1 MSGLLEKKINSGVFK
16 EYFEN
21 LLKELEGKKVLVY
34 GAGQAFDELEKMFGL
49 KKLNLVG
56 ISDIKFT
63 EEGDYQGLKSI
74 PPSAIKEDDF
84 DVILMTLIYPGKA
97 LTYLEDSLGIQK
109 LINQVFEE
117 IIPQDNEFLSYLE
130 SINFEKH
137 LDKISKK
144 LKNKK
149 VVVYGSGVFFQTI
162 NTYYDLSRLNIVAIS
177 DRKYAKHEENEQAFG
192 YTVCGPDEIRELKP
206 DYVLVATRFFI
217 NIIEDLEG
225 NALKKSKIKVRP
237 LIKKPFMELM
247 REIWG

>member
-1 MSGLLEKKINSGVFK
+1 MSGLLEKKINSKVFK
-16 EYFEN
+16 EYFAG
-21 LLKELEGKKVLVY
+21 LLKEMEGKRVLIY
-34 GAGQAFDELEKMFGL
+34 GAGQAFDELDRMFDL
-49 KKLNLVG
+49 KQLNLVG

-63 EEGDYQGLKSI
+63 EEGEYQRLKSI
-74 PPSAIKEDDF
+74 PPSSIKEDDF

-97 LTYLEDSLGIQK
+97 LTYLEDSLDIKKPIKQA
-109 LINQVFEE
+109 FEE

-149 VVVYGSGVFFQTI
+149 IVVYGSGVFFQAI
-162 NTYYDLSRLNIVAIS
+162 NAYYDLSGLNIVAIS

-192 YTVCGPDEIRELKP
+192 YAVCGPDEIIGLKP

-217 NIIEDLEG
+217 NIIEDLEE
-225 NALKKSKIKVRP
+225 NTLKKSKIKVRP